1 MIDIRNG
8 PPPYASDV
16 ARYRGEHQFSESTMP
31 EVRKIGLICINV
43 HLCHKGGIDPNN
55 HAAEKE
61 VVTYGA
67 RFHINLLAVLECI
80 LLLRI
85 SRICMDVPSGSNQSA
100 GVDSACW
107 TTQSYHRCVLKV
119 S

>member
-16 ARYRGEHQFSESTMP
+16 ARYRGEHQLSESTMP

-61 VVTYGA
+61 V
-67 RFHINLLAVLECI
+67 
-80 LLLRI
+80 
-85 SRICMDVPSGSNQSA
+85 
-100 GVDSACW
+100 
-107 TTQSYHRCVLKV
+107 
-119 S
+119 